1 MELDFNTMVI
11 GSLAVI
17 IVMLLVYI
25 SYRMRAEKLPL
36 ISLNVD
42 ELLGRVKESEKLL
55 QVIKAEKCW
64 NCGSTEK
71 EVIGNLYED
80 NEVKFACKGCG
91 TEVIWKRGK
100 KQWQV
105 TTGTKS
111 FLTRLEEKVAEEKGS
126 TK

>member
-1 MELDFNTMVI
+1 MVI

-17 IVMLLVYI
+17 IVMLLLYI

-55 QVIKAEKCW
+55 QVIKEEKCW
-64 NCGSTEK
+64 NCGSTDK

-91 TEVIWKRGK
+91 TETIWRRGK

-105 TTGTKS
+105 TTGTRS
-111 FLTRLEEKVAEEKGS
+111 FLTRLEEKVQEEKGR